1 MTDDN
6 PMEARDIV
14 LETQMFG
21 SSPNQQSD
29 RTMLTL
35 STSANSNDANIDP
48 HGQIR
53 IPDSCP
59 PQPGMNEYDL
69 CLVGSVMQDPFA
81 DGSEEH
87 QKSTMA
93 AVDRIEGFRDSG
105 IGGGG
110 DGAGAGALSDPAN
123 TPLPPNNRWGNES
136 YTTSMPRTPNE
147 DASMDANAEKDNVAK
162 PSVSASQPE
171 ASSIENAVLENPLQR
186 YTPFDADSW
195 SNTIA
200 EHKAR
205 TVQNFHL
212 ITQSLDS
219 INAELQYVFC
229 EFLTQQ
235 YNQIEETL
243 KSGHERILQQEK
255 AQGKEEEKSK
265 PDYTHCEF
273 FDSILTF
280 LIAPCGRP
288 SSPKER
294 MQTQIISF
302 VNAVKSAFQI
312 LDGSEYN

>member
-1 MTDDN
+1 MKRHHDAMTDDN
-6 PMEARDIV
+6 PMEARDNIV
-14 LETQMFG
+14 HETQMFG
-21 SSPNQQSD
+21 PSPNQQSD

-48 HGQIR
+48 HDQVR

-59 PQPGMNEYDL
+59 PRIDMNEHNL

-93 AVDRIEGFRDSG
+93 AVDRIEGFRDG
-105 IGGGG
+105 DIGGGG
-110 DGAGAGALSDPAN
+110 DGDSGGALSDPAN

-136 YTTSMPRTPNE
+136 YTTSTSRTPNE
-147 DASMDANAEKDNVAK
+147 DASMNANTEKNDVAK

-171 ASSIENAVLENPLQR
+171 ASSMENALPENPLQG

-212 ITQSLDS
+212 ITQSLDN

-255 AQGKEEEKSK
+255 AQ
-265 PDYTHCEF
+265 
-273 FDSILTF
+273 
-280 LIAPCGRP
+280 
-288 SSPKER
+288 ER